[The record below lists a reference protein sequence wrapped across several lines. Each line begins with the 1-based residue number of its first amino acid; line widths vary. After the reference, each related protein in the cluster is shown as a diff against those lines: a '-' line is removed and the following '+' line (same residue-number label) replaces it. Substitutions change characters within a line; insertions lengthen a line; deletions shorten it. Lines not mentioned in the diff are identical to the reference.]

1 MEGRPLDGKKHTQ
14 KHVGQQAPPPP
25 APRTDPRVRTAPVPV
40 PAPATPK
47 PDPKPGQPAPTPAAQ
62 LAKTGATLDG
72 IGVAVGS
79 FALGA
84 LLAAAGYGIN
94 RRYLGGTGR

>member
-1 MEGRPLDGKKHTQ
+1 MTTE
-14 KHVGQQAPPPP
+14 
-25 APRTDPRVRTAPVPV
+25 PVPV
-40 PAPATPK
+40 PTHATPK
-47 PDPKPGQPAPTPAAQ
+47 PEPKADAQPAPAPTER

-72 IGVAVGS
+72 ITVALGS

-84 LLAAAGYGIN
+84 LLAVAGYGIN